1 MMLQNRNRSGARR
14 KDVSPVDLEQ
24 ERHHVHE
31 SRVYLV
37 SLAQELG
44 LAVPRECCTHRG
56 AAACLLCASDWLV
69 AYTRLANWVA
79 RTSRLSP
86 PTSYRQASGGRL
98 AAGMPRYS

>member
-1 MMLQNRNRSGARR
+1 MSQNWNRNGARP

-44 LAVPRECCTHRG
+44 LAVPRDCCPHRG

-69 AYTRLANWVA
+69 AYARLASGA
-79 RTSRLSP
+79 ILTSRLSAR
-86 PTSYRQASGGRL
+86 THYRQASRSRL
-98 AAGMPRYS
+98 NAGLPRCS